1 MENHV
6 SITREPDDKKNKTSP
21 FQRRILQ
28 SISNP
33 SYKSTEVIRQK
44 KSGMGIPEWQ
54 LVDFRPD
61 KIKKQEESNSYVT
74 DWQMTS

>member
-21 FQRRILQ
+21 FHRRFLQ

-33 SYKSTEVIRQK
+33 SYKSPEVTRQK
-44 KSGMGIPEWQ
+44 KSGMGTPEWQ
-54 LVDFRPD
+54 FVDFTPD
-61 KIKKQEESNSYVT
+61 KSKKQEESNLYVT
-74 DWQMTS
+74 DWQMSS